1 MTQLRIS
8 EAAVLMGVSD
18 DTVRRWIGR
27 GDLTAHSDA
36 AGRKTVAGAE
46 LARLAQQRATGR
58 GAGAGAGTGRRG
70 GAEGSADPAVSAR
83 NSFRGLVTAV
93 KSDPVMSQVDIQC
106 GPYRVV
112 SLISTE
118 AARELGLEPGSLAT
132 ARVKATSV
140 VVEGASL

>member
-8 EAAVLMGVSD
+8 EAAALMGVSD
-18 DTVRRWIGR
+18 DTVRRWVER
-27 GDLTAHSDA
+27 GELTARSDA
-36 AGRKTVAGAE
+36 SGRKTVAGVE
-46 LARLAQQRATGR
+46 LARLAQERAAGR
-58 GAGAGAGTGRRG
+58 GSGASTDGPGDA
-70 GAEGSADPAVSAR
+70 AVSAR

-93 KSDPVMSQVDIQC
+93 HSDPVMSQVDIQC

-118 AARELGLEPGSLAT
+118 AVREMGLAPGSLTT

-140 VVEGASL
+140 VIEGAPE

>member
-18 DTVRRWIGR
+18 DTVRRWIER
-27 GDLTAHSDA
+27 GELTSHTDT
-36 AGRKTVAGAE
+36 AGRKTVAGTE
-46 LARLAQQRATGR
+46 LARLAQQRAAGR
-58 GAGAGAGTGRRG
+58 GVGSGAGTGKG
-70 GAEGSADPAVSAR
+70 GDADGPGDTTVSAR

-93 KSDPVMSQVDIQC
+93 RSDPVMSQVDIQC

-118 AARELGLEPGSLAT
+118 AVRELGLEPGSLAT

-140 VVEGASL
+140 VIEGAPE

>member
-8 EAAVLMGVSD
+8 EAAILMGVSD
-18 DTVRRWIGR
+18 DTVRRWVER

-46 LARLAQQRATGR
+46 LARLAQERASAQATR
-58 GAGAGAGTGRRG
+58 RSSGAGA
-70 GAEGSADPAVSAR
+70 ADGPGDTPVSAR

-118 AARELGLEPGSLAT
+118 AVHEMGLVPGSLAT

-140 VVEGASL
+140 VVEGAPE